1 MVDRLS
7 NLVSVLTVQV
17 FKDEWAMRKG
27 GITAAPSVSLL
38 PFPSSSS
45 TLPLQ
50 QNSCIS
56 STQNGSYFRYHNVAP
71 FSHIQSSTFPVNHA
85 LSMSSQENVQHMRE
99 PPQWRSS
106 LVETS
111 DVSSQQKKTFLPNF
125 SVSSVQQQAYMN
137 NLLISGTRTLD
148 ANRFMYQPQ

>member
-1 MVDRLS
+1 
-7 NLVSVLTVQV
+7 
-17 FKDEWAMRKG
+17 
-27 GITAAPSVSLL
+27 
-38 PFPSSSS
+38 
-45 TLPLQ
+45 
-50 QNSCIS
+50 
-56 STQNGSYFRYHNVAP
+56 
-71 FSHIQSSTFPVNHA
+71 
-85 LSMSSQENVQHMRE
+85 MRE